1 MDDWEKY
8 EQLADTPKYRDDF
21 EFAMYGATHFGM
33 KAIPILATAPIYGD
47 RYPEIIKAACEKS
60 LSMGNHLGRTSDIDR
75 TYLKRSGLEKITV
88 VVNLENELI
97 YPGLKFNDSPSFNLV
112 SMSNF
117 CDQRINEI
125 KAERL
130 HEKICNKLAVKPSPQ
145 QRGIKI

>member
-33 KAIPILATAPIYGD
+33 KAIPILATAPTYGD
-47 RYPEIIKAACEKS
+47 KYPELIKAACEKS
-60 LSMGNHLGRTSDIDR
+60 LSKGGFYGRASDIDKDF
-75 TYLKRSGLEKITV
+75 LEISGLGKTSAMSM
-88 VVNLENELI
+88 NSSNELEEVTI
-97 YPGLKFNDSPSFNLV
+97 
-112 SMSNF
+112 SNSIFALSDMAHF

-130 HEKICNKLAVKPSPQ
+130 HEKICSKLAVKPTPPS
-145 QRGIKI
+145 RRMKI